1 MREVIV
7 LNETTGAVLHCRE
20 VVIRKSVRVTSGQLE
35 ASAVRVG
42 GMRSITAYFPS
53 SRSREQREAPA
64 EAHPQLA
71 FPGGAVPRIEFSR
84 ADAQGASSMDHE
96 VPSRKRAGESEGE
109 LEDELRQYTKAPRAA
124 DDDGDG
130 AEGEQ
135 QEAGRW
141 RRRSGI
147 ANP

>member
-1 MREVIV
+1 
-7 LNETTGAVLHCRE
+7 
-20 VVIRKSVRVTSGQLE
+20 
-35 ASAVRVG
+35 
-42 GMRSITAYFPS
+42 
-53 SRSREQREAPA
+53 
-64 EAHPQLA
+64 
-71 FPGGAVPRIEFSR
+71 
-84 ADAQGASSMDHE
+84 MDHE